1 MLENGDESYPAM
13 LDAIARARSSINL
26 ESSSDDVAA
35 LRTAGCVV
43 EFFHPLRPWMLDTI
57 NNRTHR
63 RLLVVDGRI
72 GFTGGAGV
80 ADVWLGHAEEPG
92 NWRDTHAQV
101 EGPVVAQLQDAF
113 QENWAEVR
121 GEALRGEAYFSGLVP
136 AATTALFV

>member
-1 MLENGDESYPAM
+1 MFRLRTRRPRKPRVYRIPIETYLIALALAFALSVAFYPAM

-57 NNRTHR
+57 NNTHR

-72 GFTGGAGV
+72 G
-80 ADVWLGHAEEPG
+80 
-92 NWRDTHAQV
+92 R
-101 EGPVVAQLQDAF
+101 
-113 QENWAEVR
+113 R
-121 GEALRGEAYFSGLVP
+121 
-136 AATTALFV
+136 